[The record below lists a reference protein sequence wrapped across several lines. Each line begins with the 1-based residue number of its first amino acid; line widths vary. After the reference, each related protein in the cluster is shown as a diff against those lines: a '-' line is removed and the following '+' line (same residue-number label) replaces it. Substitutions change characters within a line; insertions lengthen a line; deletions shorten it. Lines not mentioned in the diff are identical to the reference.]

1 MITPEALAER
11 FIPFAGLKYSTEAFI
26 DYCNGFYG
34 PEGLYA
40 AFFAL
45 APLTRA
51 DFEQGVR
58 LLLDL
63 RYKQRIPFEGDSMDR
78 ESLRDILLVA
88 KGLVPEGQT
97 EFQTTYA

>member
-1 MITPEALAER
+1 MR
-11 FIPFAGLKYSTEAFI
+11 STTAFI
-26 DYCNGFYG
+26 AYCEGFYG

-40 AFFAL
+40 KFFEK

-78 ESLRDILLVA
+78 EVLRDILLVA
-88 KGLVPEGQT
+88 KGLVPEGAT
-97 EFQTTYA
+97 EWGTWA

>member
-1 MITPEALAER
+1 MRNA
-11 FIPFAGLKYSTEAFI
+11 EAFI

-34 PEGLYA
+34 PEGLYGD
-40 AFFAL
+40 FFAL

-51 DFEQGVR
+51 DFERGMTA
-58 LLLDL
+58 LLAL
-63 RYKQRIPFEGDSMDR
+63 RAEQNIPYEGDSMDR